1 MNMGYIT
8 PYFRVNEIS
17 EPLNAIVMAKE
28 FLEHT
33 EQDTYYLKWTVIA
46 IHNALQGFMV
56 LTLMGT
62 SSLSIII
69 WKEEYHGKTP
79 YEVLNDP
86 DKRLIGFSELFKRI
100 KSKEYMQ
107 NNEFKG
113 TTHSI
118 NNSIKELNRI
128 RNQFIHYL
136 PLGWSI
142 GIQGIARILLDS
154 LLVISFL
161 TKDCPEA
168 TRYYNKAEML
178 TIEESIAACNSILTS
193 IA

>member
-1 MNMGYIT
+1 MENI
-8 PYFRVNEIS
+8 PLYFRANEIS
-17 EPLNAIVMAKE
+17 EPLNAIKMAKE
-28 FLEHT
+28 FLEHAD
-33 EQDTYYLKWTVIA
+33 QDTYYLKWTILA

-56 LTLMGT
+56 LALMGT
-62 SSLSIII
+62 SNLSIII
-69 WKEEYHGKTP
+69 WKDEYNGKTP
-79 YEVLNDP
+79 YEVLNDLG
-86 DKRLIGFSELFKRI
+86 KKLIGFSELFKRI
-100 KSKEYMQ
+100 KSKQYMQ

-113 TTHSI
+113 ATLSI
-118 NNSIKELNRI
+118 NNSINELNRI

-142 GIQGIARILLDS
+142 GKQGIARILLDS

-161 TKDCPEA
+161 TRDCPDA
-168 TRYYNKAEML
+168 TRYYSEAEML